1 MPIINKIKT
10 YFKFGFTTRQVINR
24 LRYSLSEKSKVLKYR
39 PLWLL
44 IYVSDLCNLKCK
56 MCPHHTPCDASNF
69 EFLKKEK
76 DMMKPDV
83 FRVIMDK
90 FPEATLIMFAGVGE
104 PLLNPY
110 FFELAKMAI
119 KNKKIIN
126 LVTNGT
132 LLDREKINK
141 IIGLKRFNQI
151 SISLNASNPQDYN
164 NICKMPSETFDKVVN
179 NIKELVYF
187 KKQHKNKA
195 KFEII
200 VSAVCSQEF
209 LPKIKD
215 FLLFADNLGID
226 RIDVHNYIDFS
237 ITDKDHQWTPVET
250 SDKNIEVLEDMEK
263 FSQEKI
269 RARVNL
275 PLIFKKGNF
284 CKKCEWFFK
293 NLCFDAQGNIGGCGR
308 VINPDSNYGNLF
320 INKDDVWNNEYM
332 RRMRNKFLNKNEQL
346 LACCRHC
353 VENYQ

>member
-1 MPIINKIKT
+1 MSIVDKAKT
-10 YFKFGFTTRQVINR
+10 YFKFGFTTKQIINR
-24 LRYSLSEKSKVLKYR
+24 LHYSLSKKSEVLRYR

-44 IYVSDLCNLKCK
+44 IYASDLCNLKCK
-56 MCPHHTPCDASNF
+56 MCPHHTPGDASNF

-76 DMMKPDV
+76 GIMKPDI
-83 FRVIMDK
+83 FKVILSK
-90 FPEATLIMFAGVGE
+90 FPEATLVMFAGVGE
-104 PLLNPY
+104 PLLNPC
-110 FFELAKMAI
+110 FFELAEMAV

-132 LLDREKINK
+132 LLDRKKINR
-141 IIGLKRFNQI
+141 IIELKRFNQI
-151 SISLNASNPQDYN
+151 SVSLNASNPQDYN
-164 NICKMPSETFDKVVN
+164 SICNMPNEIFNKVVN
-179 NIKELVYF
+179 NIKELVYL

-200 VSAVCSQEF
+200 ISAVCSQEF

-215 FLLFADNLGID
+215 FLLFADNLDVD
-226 RIDVHNYIDFS
+226 RIDIHNYIDFS
-237 ITDKDHQWTPVET
+237 ITEKKHQWVTVNT
-250 SDKNIEVLEDMEK
+250 NDKNMRMLKEMER

-275 PLIFKKGNF
+275 PLVFKKGNF

-293 NLCFDAQGNIGGCGR
+293 NLCFDAQGNVSSCGR
-308 VINPDSNYGNLF
+308 VINPNSNYGNLF
-320 INKDDVWNNEYM
+320 IDKDDIWNNGYM

-346 LACCRHC
+346 LICCRHC